1 MNGDHDHDG
10 PGDGQPRGDSDNWP
24 ALDVDAA
31 FAAIVARLSNQGP
44 EVGPWPASED
54 LDDTLSLGEVPPT
67 PPPSALQP
75 RVDLPPRS
83 DRSGGRHVLPL
94 PAEQPTDDEE
104 RFVPPEPPP
113 LPHGD
118 ALSRIAWAA
127 VIGGPLFLLVS
138 ALAWRNLPT
147 WLLLTA
153 LGAFIGGFV
162 TLVARMPG
170 ERPDDG
176 DGAVV

>member
-1 MNGDHDHDG
+1 MNGDRDHDG
-10 PGDGQPRGDSDNWP
+10 PGDGQPKGDSDNWP

-31 FAAIVARLSNQGP
+31 FAAIVARLTAEEP
-44 EVGPWPASED
+44 AVGPWPATED
-54 LDDTLSLGEVPPT
+54 LDDTLSLGEVPP
-67 PPPSALQP
+67 PPPALRPAADAPPQP
-75 RVDLPPRS
+75 
-83 DRSGGRHVLPL
+83 DRSVGRHVLPV
-94 PAEQPTDDEE
+94 PAEQPVDEDS
-104 RFVPPEPPP
+104 FVPPDPPP
-113 LPHGD
+113 IPHGD
-118 ALSRIAWAA
+118 TLSRIAWAA
-127 VIGGPLFLLVS
+127 VIGGPLFLLVA

-176 DGAVV
+176 DDGAVV